1 MLLNFISMFNLN
13 EKNIIIKLKIFIS
26 ISFILFPFYIIFI
39 SDLLTLVIFQ
49 HLLQETNLYDVDS

>member
-1 MLLNFISMFNLN
+1 M
-13 EKNIIIKLKIFIS
+13 IIKLKIFIS
-26 ISFILFPFYIIFI
+26 ISFILFPFYIIFT